1 MKQSSPLAAVT
12 TILAL
17 AASGVTSLSTPM
29 ADPSAARSMNR
40 QVDFKGGAGV
50 GRLVLADGTSLD
62 KWECKY
68 DMVLV
73 ERIQGRPKT
82 ESGLFVPRENLPKL
96 HLCRG
101 ELLNVNFYSH
111 RKPSSQN

>member
-1 MKQSSPLAAVT
+1 MRWLAPVVAIA
-12 TILAL
+12 TILAI
-17 AASGVTSLSTPM
+17 AAPTVTSLSL
-29 ADPSAARSMNR
+29 ADPSASRSMNR

-50 GRLVLADGTSLD
+50 GRLVFTDDDTPVD

-82 ESGLFVPRENLPKL
+82 ESGLFVPRENLPRL

-101 ELLNVNFYSH
+101 TYLLIVSVNL
-111 RKPSSQN
+111 R

>member
-1 MKQSSPLAAVT
+1 M
-12 TILAL
+12 
-17 AASGVTSLSTPM
+17 
-29 ADPSAARSMNR
+29 
-40 QVDFKGGAGV
+40 
-50 GRLVLADGTSLD
+50 GRLVFTDDDTPVD

-82 ESGLFVPRENLPKL
+82 ESGLFVPRENLPRL

-101 ELLNVNFYSH
+101 ESLLIVSLDL
-111 RKPSSQN
+111 R